1 MKDTCDVTIAIRDV
15 SLDIARHTAA
25 GTAPD
30 RRELIAWLES
40 LNSAARAYQKLEHA
54 CEDIVEEGTTSERI
68 EAMKVA
74 LTHAQ
79 GQISYWMRKDRW

>member
-1 MKDTCDVTIAIRDV
+1 MNDICDVTIAIRDV

-25 GTAPD
+25 GTVPD
-30 RRELIAWLES
+30 RRELVAWLEN
-40 LNSAARAYQKLEHA
+40 LNGAALAYHKLERA
-54 CEDIVEEGTTSERI
+54 CEDIVEEGTTPERL

-79 GQISYWMRKDRW
+79 GQVSYWMRKDRW